1 MAFCV
6 QCGAKLEEGAKFCT
20 NCGARQPEPQT
31 PPLEQETPRVDPV
44 GAGGAAPQQ
53 PRNPAYNYDP
63 TIYTPGPQTQK
74 KKGGGKILFI
84 VLAALVV
91 LGAVLFLV
99 LGRGGTAAPA
109 ADDAV
114 LGLYVAQK
122 AEMNGIN
129 IKISDMWDDGF
140 TIELKNKGKAEIVVD
155 GEKGSAKWT
164 LDGSA
169 FTVKGSGVDCSGT
182 LSDGVMTLENV
193 MDTGVKLVFTKDGA
207 ELPSSSASSASA
219 SAAPATAEPAPA
231 ETPAVASDPGSTD
244 ADILGV
250 YHADKAMAFGTE
262 VDISTMWEKGF
273 SIELQEGGKCIAV
286 VDGTRGEGSWS
297 LDGENFMFSMSG
309 MELTGTFSDGV
320 ICLKDI
326 MGTGADLYFTRDG
339 FMRPEN
345 TLSAPNDSAWE
356 GDYYGWWTVVDAGGE
371 YDDEDTYLYFA
382 WDVCATI
389 EDNGDGTGY
398 IEIWDEDNDDVA
410 WADVSFDG
418 GVMTSVEGSFFND
431 GIESGEWVVDPA
443 NSMVSAFDKML
454 CIHGFYTKPS
464 NSDDWI
470 EYYIFIRPWG
480 MKWDDVKNGDM
491 SEMIYSDMM
500 PIEYENW
507 YLPKIEAGLDMP
519 DSFEWDD

>member
-99 LGRGGTAAPA
+99 LGRGGTAAPDV
-109 ADDAV
+109 DDAV

-169 FTVKGSGVDCSGT
+169 FTVSR
-182 LSDGVMTLENV
+182 
-193 MDTGVKLVFTKDGA
+193 
-207 ELPSSSASSASA
+207 
-219 SAAPATAEPAPA
+219 APASTAAA
-231 ETPAVASDPGSTD
+231 RSQ
-244 ADILGV
+244 
-250 YHADKAMAFGTE
+250 MA
-262 VDISTMWEKGF
+262 
-273 SIELQEGGKCIAV
+273 
-286 VDGTRGEGSWS
+286 
-297 LDGENFMFSMSG
+297 
-309 MELTGTFSDGV
+309 
-320 ICLKDI
+320 
-326 MGTGADLYFTRDG
+326 
-339 FMRPEN
+339 
-345 TLSAPNDSAWE
+345 
-356 GDYYGWWTVVDAGGE
+356 
-371 YDDEDTYLYFA
+371 
-382 WDVCATI
+382 
-389 EDNGDGTGY
+389 
-398 IEIWDEDNDDVA
+398 
-410 WADVSFDG
+410 
-418 GVMTSVEGSFFND
+418 
-431 GIESGEWVVDPA
+431 
-443 NSMVSAFDKML
+443 
-454 CIHGFYTKPS
+454 
-464 NSDDWI
+464 
-470 EYYIFIRPWG
+470 
-480 MKWDDVKNGDM
+480 
-491 SEMIYSDMM
+491 
-500 PIEYENW
+500 
-507 YLPKIEAGLDMP
+507 
-519 DSFEWDD
+519 

>member
-20 NCGARQPEPQT
+20 NCGARQPEPQ
-31 PPLEQETPRVDPV
+31 PPSLGEETPRVDPA
-44 GAGGAAPQQ
+44 GASGAAPRQ
-53 PRNPAYNYDP
+53 PQNSAYNYDP
-63 TIYTPGPQTQK
+63 TIYTPGPQPQK
-74 KKGGGKILFI
+74 KKSGGKIVFI
-84 VLAALVV
+84 VLAALIV

-129 IKISDMWDDGF
+129 IKISDMWDEGF
-140 TIELKNKGKAEIVVD
+140 TIELKNKGKAEINVD
-155 GEKGSAKWT
+155 GKKGSAKWT

-169 FTVKGSGVDCSGT
+169 FTIKGSGVDCSGT

-193 MDTGVKLVFTKDGA
+193 MDSGVKLFFTKDGA
-207 ELPSSSASSASA
+207 ELPSAST
-219 SAAPATAEPAPA
+219 SAA
-231 ETPAVASDPGSTD
+231 PGSTD
-244 ADILGV
+244 TDILGV
-250 YHADKAMAFGTE
+250 YHADKGVAYGSE
-262 VDISTMWEKGF
+262 VEISEMWEKGF

-286 VDGTRGEGSWS
+286 IDGQRSEATWL
-297 LDGENFMFSMSG
+297 LDGENFTLTEGS

-320 ICLKDI
+320 ICLSDI
-326 MGTGADLYFTRDG
+326 MGMGVDLYFSKDG
-339 FMRPEN
+339 SMRPEN
-345 TLSAPNDSAWE
+345 QDSVPNESAWE

-371 YDDEDTYLYFA
+371 YNDDDIYLYHA
-382 WDVCATI
+382 WDVCAFI

-410 WADVSFDG
+410 WADVRFEPG
-418 GVMTSVEGSFFND
+418 QTERGVMTSVKGSFFND
-431 GIESGEWVVDPA
+431 PIEANEWIVDSA
-443 NSMVSAFDKML
+443 NEIMTQFDGM
-454 CIHGFYTKPS
+454 IWINGRYTQPG
-464 NSDDWI
+464 NPENWI
-470 EYYIFIRPWG
+470 NYHIYIRPWG
-480 MKWDDVKNGDM
+480 TRWEDVKNADT
-491 SEMIYSDMM
+491 SNMIYSDMM
-500 PIEYENW
+500 PLEYENW